1 MGRGK
6 IFINGH
12 ILFCFFFGFFSFSF
26 FFCYYQKNDNFSTSN
41 NGFARNTSNLN
52 LKEISQIYLNTKYYL
67 LEILQ
72 IHKYPGHQ

>member
-12 ILFCFFFGFFSFSF
+12 ILFCFFGVFFLFLFSFAITK
-26 FFCYYQKNDNFSTSN
+26 KNDNFSTSN

-52 LKEISQIYLNTKYYL
+52 LKGNITNLS
-67 LEILQ
+67 
-72 IHKYPGHQ
+72 